1 MIKRFLR
8 YSGAM
13 SALLV
18 VFLGLIFTQ
27 KVHAGKTDPN
37 TIIIENPPDSYTV
50 TLLNPLGSS
59 KNPSWVEDIST
70 RKTMNAKDPNYSVE
84 STFPRP
90 FRVMITVPE
99 QNITRLSN
107 IVDVDMKG
115 PFYMDY
121 NTGKISLSSQEKK
134 GFSLGRGLLLIVIV
148 VSILGLI
155 ARIMIVYIRNTK
167 GK

>member
-1 MIKRFLR
+1 
-8 YSGAM
+8 M